1 MKGEINPMSVCRLP
15 VTARS
20 VTAALLFGVAV
31 ALAGCDYLPFGYTP
45 IREILAAPAQFEGRE
60 VKLRGRVKDVMKL
73 PIIGQA
79 YTLRDD
85 GGELVVMTKGTL
97 PPENT
102 EIALKGIVRSTAI
115 IGGHSFGLRVEETRR
130 L

>member
-1 MKGEINPMSVCRLP
+1 MKSMSVCRLP
-15 VTARS
+15 ITARS
-20 VTAALLFGVAV
+20 IIAASWLGAAV
-31 ALAGCDYLPFGYTP
+31 VLGGCDYLPLGYTP

-73 PIIGQA
+73 PIVGQA

-97 PPENT
+97 PPVNAEV
-102 EIALKGIVRSTAI
+102 ALRGIVRSTAI
-115 IGGHSFGLRVEETRR
+115 IGGQSFGLRVEETRR